1 MIITLKQTNTK
12 RFPEISS
19 SEAPKTILRELVT
32 ASNKTGIITGKANI
46 GMRWDPLSDFAAME
60 AIRVKH
66 TDKPL
71 APANRLTKKRDGFST
86 GNPKKRLNIP
96 VNNTTNKIS

>member
-46 GMRWDPLSDFAAME
+46 GMR
-60 AIRVKH
+60 
-66 TDKPL
+66 
-71 APANRLTKKRDGFST
+71 
-86 GNPKKRLNIP
+86 
-96 VNNTTNKIS
+96 